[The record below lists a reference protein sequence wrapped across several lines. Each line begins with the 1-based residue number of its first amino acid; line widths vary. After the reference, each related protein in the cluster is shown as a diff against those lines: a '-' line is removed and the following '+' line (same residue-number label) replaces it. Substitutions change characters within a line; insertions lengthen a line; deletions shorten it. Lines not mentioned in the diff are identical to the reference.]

1 MSRCVKAIVVLV
13 SLLAIPRV
21 TFAQAT
27 ASIVGTAK
35 DASGAV
41 LPGVS
46 VEASSPALIEKTRS
60 VVTNGTGQYSIDNL
74 RPGTYTVTFTLAGFS
89 VVKREG
95 IELSGSFIATVNA
108 DMKVGQVAET
118 ITVSGEAPVV
128 DVTSARTQE
137 VISGETVSS
146 LPTSRQ
152 YGGLIAL
159 VPAINVQGNDVGGAQ
174 GGIFNVFQVHGGRR
188 NEGQVQ
194 VDGMS
199 AGYQGM
205 GVSSYVTEIGNAQE
219 VVFALAGGLGE
230 AVTGGPQMNI
240 IGKQGGNRFAGSFFI
255 TGTGDKFQGTNLT
268 PELQAQGLTTP
279 QSLSKAWDI
288 NPAYGG
294 PIMKDKLWFFGT
306 YRYQSNDQ
314 NVASM
319 WVNLN
324 AGDNTKWTYLPADGK
339 NGRPLQ
345 VPIDDG
351 RWKNGSL
358 RLTWQA
364 TPKNKFNFWSD
375 YQQICQHCIQGG
387 SSSGT
392 TFSGTIASPEAL
404 QRVENRPNSMTQIS
418 WTSPVTTK
426 LLLEVNTQLGPYFWW
441 GGTQKNPYD
450 ATTIPVNET
459 AGLIP
464 GLNYRSSDWS
474 DHTGFTNIV
483 QGSLSYVTGSHSAKF
498 GVRYMANDS
507 TFPKNYYNNAQLHYQ
522 FTNGVPNQFTMYA
535 DQASQQQQHQG
546 MTALYA
552 QDRWTAGRL
561 TLQGGL
567 RFERLVDHFAQ
578 QQMGPNIFLPTAV
591 VFPAQDG
598 PLDHKDLQPRM
609 GATYDVFGNGKT
621 AVKFFLGEYVTTV
634 NTIDEWINFSPAGLG
649 HFVSSAAR
657 SWTDANHDFV
667 PNCNLLDQSDQND
680 PLLPGYNPT
689 RDSCG
694 AGNPFFGKG
703 ISPLT
708 VDPAATTGW
717 NTREHSWDLSAGV
730 SQQLAPRVSVD
741 VTYNRRSWGNI
752 ATTINRAL
760 KPTDFNPFTYTTPKD
775 PKLPGGG
782 GYTLTFEEIAPAKYN
797 QYDNLYTLA
806 DNAGGVINR
815 YNGVDGSV
823 NARLQ
828 QGLTVQAG
836 FSTGNVIEDEC
847 GLAAQ
852 HPDVYISSII
862 NGGSL
867 GFGSPFIGGLA
878 QIPQSFC
885 HRESGWQT
893 NYKGLASYNVPKID
907 VLVSGTFHSLPYPGS
922 NFPSIINQS
931 LGGTAFLLNG
941 ETSVGFARGFSG
953 AAPVQFFDIVKPGT
967 VGYPDR
973 LNGLDLRFGKILRY
987 GRTKALVAV
996 DMFNI
1001 TNSNA
1006 ADVIQQTYGPTIL
1019 TPQSTYLNPLSI
1031 TQARFFKISA
1041 QFDF

>member
-1 MSRCVKAIVVLV
+1 MFRSVKTVVVLV
-13 SLLAIPRV
+13 SLLAIPRAL
-21 TFAQAT
+21 FAQAT

-41 LPGVS
+41 LPGVV

-60 VVTNGTGQYSIDNL
+60 VVTDGRGQYSIDNL
-74 RPGTYTVTFTLAGFS
+74 RPGTYTVTFTLTGFS

-95 IELSGSFIATVNA
+95 VELTGSFIATINA
-108 DMKVGQVAET
+108 DMKIGQVAET
-118 ITVSGEAPVV
+118 ITVSGEAPTV

-146 LPTSRQ
+146 IPTSRQ

-219 VVFALAGGLGE
+219 VVFTLAGGLGE
-230 AVTGGPQMNI
+230 ANTGGPQMNI

-279 QSLSKAWDI
+279 QSLAKAWDI

-294 PIMKDKLWFFGT
+294 PIKRDKLWFFGT

-364 TPKNKFNFWSD
+364 TPKNKINFWSD

-441 GGTQKNPYD
+441 GGRQKNTYD

-459 AGLIP
+459 AGVIP

-507 TFPKNYYNNAQLHYQ
+507 TFPKNFYNDAQLHYQ
-522 FTNGVPNQFTMYA
+522 FTNGVPQNFTMYA
-535 DQASQQQQHQG
+535 DQGSSQQQHQG

-552 QDRWTAGRL
+552 QDRWTVGRL

-578 QQMGPNIFLPTAV
+578 QQMGPNRFLPTAV

-621 AVKFFLGEYVTTV
+621 ALKFFLGEYVTTV
-634 NTIDEWINFSPAGLG
+634 NTVDEWVNFSPAGLG
-649 HFVSSAAR
+649 HFISSVQR
-657 SWTDANHDFV
+657 NWTDSNGNFV
-667 PNCNLLDQSDQND
+667 PDCDLLNQAAN
-680 PLLPGYNPT
+680 GE
-689 RDSCG
+689 CG
-694 AGNPFFGKG
+694 VGNPFFGKS

-730 SQQLAPRVSVD
+730 TQQLAARVSVD
-741 VTYNRRSWGNI
+741 LTYNRRSWGNI

-760 KPTDFNPFTYTTPKD
+760 KPTDFNPFTYTVPKD

-797 QYDNLYTLA
+797 QFDNLYTLA
-806 DNAGGVINR
+806 DNAGGIINR

-823 NARLQ
+823 NARLR
-828 QGLTVQAG
+828 QGLVVQAG
-836 FSTGNVIEDEC
+836 FSTGNVIEDDC
-847 GLAAQ
+847 GLAAA

-878 QIPQSFC
+878 QLPQSFC
-885 HRESGWQT
+885 HRESTWLT

-907 VLVSGTFHSLPYPGS
+907 VLISGTFHSLPYAGG
-922 NFPSIINQS
+922 NFPSITNQS
-931 LGGTAFLLNG
+931 LTATAFLLSG
-941 ETSVGFARGFSG
+941 ETSLGRPFSG
-953 AAPVQFFDIVKPGT
+953 ASPVQFFNLVKPGT
-967 VGYPDR
+967 VQYLDR
-973 LNGLDLRFGKILRY
+973 LNGLDLRFGKNLKY
-987 GRTKALVAV
+987 GRTKTLVAV
-996 DMFNI
+996 DIFNV

-1006 ADVIQQTYGPTIL
+1006 RDVYQQTYGPTIL